1 MAGFEQP
8 AEDLFY
14 NTLSIIDKT
23 LQLFAPAGVA

>member
-8 AEDLFY
+8 TEDLFY
-14 NTLSIIDKT
+14 NTLLIIDKT